1 MSGRDSDQVKIS
13 LDMLQG
19 FAALAQTLNVSEA
32 AEELGVTRQT
42 LRRYVSDLEVIKGG
56 KLLELSKGRYV
67 LTPLGSQSL
76 RDANDFLRRAK
87 GWDVRNNYSLRMVDG
102 YEHAQYL
109 DEDGKEYFS
118 QQHSIGSVNKSGL
131 PLMREMVRAW
141 GASLT
146 QLEHPEM
153 ELIRPYLVIYRRS
166 RDGWICAD
174 VGDDSAYCRWFGQAW
189 AQSAKGSLSEDD
201 QVGDEFNSF
210 ISGAYS
216 EIYSGGSIRLDHL
229 FAHLPRDNSDSLVP
243 VSFQRILAGCVFP
256 NGQQALSVLV
266 VITNQ
271 IEIDAMDGK
280 MRPFLSQ
287 NLIMD
292 GTKFDK

>member
-118 QQHSIGSVNKSGL
+118 
-131 PLMREMVRAW
+131 R
-141 GASLT
+141 
-146 QLEHPEM
+146 
-153 ELIRPYLVIYRRS
+153 Y
-166 RDGWICAD
+166 
-174 VGDDSAYCRWFGQAW
+174 
-189 AQSAKGSLSEDD
+189 
-201 QVGDEFNSF
+201 
-210 ISGAYS
+210 
-216 EIYSGGSIRLDHL
+216 
-229 FAHLPRDNSDSLVP
+229 
-243 VSFQRILAGCVFP
+243 
-256 NGQQALSVLV
+256 
-266 VITNQ
+266 
-271 IEIDAMDGK
+271 
-280 MRPFLSQ
+280 
-287 NLIMD
+287 
-292 GTKFDK
+292 